1 MTIMFL
7 TNKQWLNSKYPII
20 DNCLND
26 IFSLFNTLNI
36 ELTPGF
42 HLVNNFSDCFSFISQ
57 KYFKALT
64 TYHNK
69 LDNVYKYSLINQNT
83 VLIIADSIKNNIAI
97 SISHICRGQEIIT
110 KSIHHTMNMT
120 STKAKLFAIRCS
132 INHAIHLQNFT
143 QIVVITD
150 AILAAKQNFN
160 LSVYLYQL
168 YSIAILKDLK
178 EFFTTNS
185 DNFIV
190 F

>member
-1 MTIMFL
+1 
-7 TNKQWLNSKYPII
+7 
-20 DNCLND
+20 
-26 IFSLFNTLNI
+26 
-36 ELTPGF
+36 
-42 HLVNNFSDCFSFISQ
+42 
-57 KYFKALT
+57 
-64 TYHNK
+64 
-69 LDNVYKYSLINQNT
+69 